1 MLVLLA
7 TQNLAA
13 REPRFLG
20 SSLRPLRHQE
30 NARLIAAVQNARINP
45 LQSALQAPK
54 LDLPDLEDIETTT
67 PLELIL
73 ASCLELLLEFST
85 KYITLGPLY
94 SITQPLAVLKTR
106 AFYRMVQTP
115 PKPRI
120 AEASILKSPVSL
132 KSKCTD

>member
-1 MLVLLA
+1 M
-7 TQNLAA
+7 
-13 REPRFLG
+13 
-20 SSLRPLRHQE
+20 
-30 NARLIAAVQNARINP
+30 QNARINP
-45 LQSALQAPK
+45 VQNALLG
-54 LDLPDLEDIETTT
+54 LDLPDLEEVESTT

-73 ASCLELLLEFST
+73 ASSLELLLEFTT

-132 KSKCTD
+132 NSKCTD